1 MAHFCLMVVGND
13 FKKILSSLNKY
24 KESNLS
30 EKEFKMEMSYI
41 EMEKLYKNYED
52 KRYENIEVFAYDIY
66 RYLYN
71 DKEKSFGIYINPHS
85 KFDNIKPGGRFS
97 YNLNIKNKEEGTYF
111 SLKKDID
118 FDRMKKEAKEK
129 AIEFKNYFIHTLNYD
144 ENKFKENFGS
154 DEENLLKSVS
164 DYCYFP
170 YFFNGKWNER
180 GEKSLKEWAEE
191 FENFFNNIHENEN
204 VILLDCHR

>member
-1 MAHFCLMVVGND
+1 MIGDVFILKFNKFFIWVVLIVGV
-13 FKKILSSLNKY
+13 I
-24 KESNLS
+24 
-30 EKEFKMEMSYI
+30 
-41 EMEKLYKNYED
+41 
-52 KRYENIEVFAYDIY
+52 
-66 RYLYN
+66 
-71 DKEKSFGIYINPHS
+71 
-85 KFDNIKPGGRFS
+85 
-97 YNLNIKNKEEGTYF
+97 T
-111 SLKKDID
+111 ID
-118 FDRMKKEAKEK
+118 FNYLQKDVEASSPISTFLVSTRPKE
-129 AIEFKNYFIHTLNYD
+129 Y
-144 ENKFKENFGS
+144 NKFKENFGS